1 MARLVDQP
9 VAVLLTILVEGEA
22 FSARV
27 VIARALAVSPTV
39 SRWGADSLATL
50 GAIPLSLPIVV
61 RTASASA
68 AELATLRRGDA
79 LVLPDGL
86 GPSVRI
92 NGGEIRGR
100 VLLASP
106 ASLVGLIAE
115 FGEDGRLVLLGGVDP
130 VAATEMPM
138 VSDEK
143 EAIAEAL
150 GDVPIV
156 VRIEI
161 GEARMTA
168 REWAS
173 LGRGDVVSLGRRV
186 GEPVL
191 LRAGGI
197 ALARGELVD
206 VDGEVG
212 VRILDRLLGERP
224 AP

>member
-1 MARLVDQP
+1 
-9 VAVLLTILVEGEA
+9 
-22 FSARV
+22 
-27 VIARALAVSPTV
+27 
-39 SRWGADSLATL
+39 
-50 GAIPLSLPIVV
+50 
-61 RTASASA
+61 
-68 AELATLRRGDA
+68 
-79 LVLPDGL
+79 
-86 GPSVRI
+86 
-92 NGGEIRGR
+92 
-100 VLLASP
+100 
-106 ASLVGLIAE
+106 
-115 FGEDGRLVLLGGVDP
+115 
-130 VAATEMPM
+130 M